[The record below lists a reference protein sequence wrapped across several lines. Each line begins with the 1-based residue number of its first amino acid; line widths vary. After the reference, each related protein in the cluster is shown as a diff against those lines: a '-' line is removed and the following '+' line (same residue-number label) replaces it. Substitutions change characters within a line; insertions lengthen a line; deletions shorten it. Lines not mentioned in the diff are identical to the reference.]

1 MSETNYYKKSRDALL
16 NRSKEYYR
24 TNRELIRKHANKK
37 YKLLSEDEK

>member
-16 NRSKEYYR
+16 NRSKEYR
-24 TNRELIRKHANKK
+24 TNRELIRKRANKK